1 MAYRLFNVDGTLVTN
16 ENYATFI
23 GTLQNSATLSTS
35 DLVKIITN
43 TAVGST
49 FDLETNYTFQS
60 SASLGSCLKIL
71 NNELC
76 ESPLVKDNT
85 VLHTEVWSLFKTAI
99 QKSTRNL
106 SISAE
111 LGLGFVLLQKLV
123 GSETIEDVLADLFTQ
138 ILCIIVPQSISN
150 AELRLILNHLHV
162 ADKEITWPKFSR
174 NLISV
179 LRQAPFQTGPT
190 EFFDFPGLDRSCVA
204 IPPISKW
211 TCSNGFTFSTWLRS
225 DPISDLREDKDKP
238 YVYCFRTAKG
248 QGYSAHFVGA
258 CLIVTIIKS
267 KNKGYQYSVNFE
279 FKPRTWYMLTLVHI
293 YSRWRNG
300 EVKCYVDGQLV
311 TTVEVNWYV
320 KSGYDAFD
328 KCYLGWAP
336 SAEEDHVRRYFCGQL
351 GTTYLLSIAMTQ
363 PQVEALH
370 QLGPCY
376 TGLFNQQSD
385 TDVCLSEYY
394 KTAIFSQGSLAS
406 EVVFSYSARATQC
419 QVCFFSSAQL
429 RSKEASQISFAHSPH
444 AQLQGDVKAVV
455 TQPVYH
461 ALHSIGGVQILFPLL
476 TQIGLDEYNVNVGE
490 EGKSLEDA
498 QSLETC
504 PSFTEMLFDL
514 VVNLL
519 MRSSQIRQ
527 QMVQLKGLMVISHYL
542 VKYSSKVLTTR
553 LLNQIISLS
562 NYFIHIRSEALLK
575 HTIDFLL
582 LNANLW
588 VYAPVDIQVQLFTYL
603 STDFSLNCPLFKLSR
618 VRRVS
623 TVLQL
628 LHMLKYHYWVTNPQ
642 AKSGVV
648 ARGLDSARPSQ
659 TDILTIRSLILLFL
673 KAVITVDSTF
683 IDEEHMQSL
692 LNYLTTLNEEE
703 NIHDVLSLLLSI
715 TANSPKLACQAL
727 DRKYAVRAIFKII
740 TSPSERIR
748 IKAVKILIYYMA
760 NIAYKRK
767 MDIMISYGLYE
778 LLAQRMMLHTD
789 EITLPTYNVMFEFC
803 TEQAV
808 PQIME
813 NKHAEIDSTTPLV
826 NALGLK
832 AIASMLNASR
842 KTLSVFEIKKK
853 FITDMI
859 LLFNHNR
866 ENRRRL
872 LQCSVWQD
880 WVFSMLHIYPSNE
893 RERQITEMVLVLFK
907 ILLHHAIKFEY
918 GGWRVWIDTLSIA
931 HFKVAIENYRR
942 SVLGIG
948 YKPVER
954 HKRSPSNASNLCHNH
969 SARNSAAIQN
979 SERGSEI
986 VENESGVTNG
996 HAKVGTPAGPERPIE
1011 AQSSSPG
1018 VSEVREAAVSSS
1030 SKKDLEPTLESDIAN
1045 MQAQVFLDHVIND
1058 VAKEV
1063 SNRKE
1068 SSSNESLKVLGLPQ
1082 SSINDAAIEGPPVE
1096 FDFASTESSQQSTP
1110 SRNDLTKT
1118 SETANAASSMSADNE
1133 SISSKEVRFSEGA
1146 VPAKTESQTPGS
1158 QRNVASGPSNTANQP
1173 KPILKVKDRPQSSR
1187 SARQPQQDVIT
1198 DAKRKTRRL
1207 FKIPPFQ
1214 WTHLAKRLLSDLMF
1228 AIETDVQVWRSQSSK
1243 SIVDFL
1249 NATENSIFL
1258 HNTVH
1263 IISQLSDM
1271 ILYSSGGLVPLLHS
1285 TTSQVQENITLRN
1298 GLLFDES
1305 FTFVHR
1311 LLNLIDVFVYSGSP
1325 NFASLENEKRMN
1337 PGGILRQC
1345 LRLIFWAA
1353 LKNCLECRYKFAR
1366 QLLAFEN
1373 DVKDDVEETTNDVIR
1388 PSIQYQAINDF
1399 TRLLQDSD
1407 VGRIRAAVYRETDDL
1422 KQSQTLALSSVYFL
1436 TLLMVGR
1443 YQDILEPDKVSRS
1456 PYCKELMDS
1465 AAASLK
1471 SESPET
1477 KRNREPS
1484 VTSKED
1490 EAADDSDKEASVQED
1505 RFEDVDLGTPVH
1517 EADDVAPANVNR
1529 SESSAKRRQSLDS
1542 SKGQS
1547 KLSRSFT
1554 WAGADKGAKSE
1565 AVNNDGADG
1574 DQGQGQANDDLGLG
1588 IASNM
1593 NLDVTGEDG
1602 HSKDK
1607 LGGDQIEKLS
1617 FATPNVKFY
1626 NTGLGVNISKS
1637 LENSLYGSSHV
1648 LRELFLDFSQFLSKT
1663 LLGSHGQELLND
1675 GLAVMKNSQSAIE
1688 LVMMLCSQEWQKA
1701 IQKHAGGAFL
1711 NLENEGRIIASLTAD
1726 HLIRVADEAND
1737 ILNREY
1743 QDQMSRQSEF
1753 EARCATHLAERR
1765 EEETMCDRLIVASR
1779 RRETIAA
1786 IKSVQKVLSS
1796 TFSHGIWNQ
1805 SKESASLTFYKIDT
1819 WEDNLRRRRRLVMNS
1834 LGSSHPEAVLSNRL
1848 MSKESDPRNA
1858 YQESGSDP
1866 KRTELNIKVQPLSNN
1881 EEAEKLD
1888 VSETDNDL
1896 TSLDENEASESQS
1909 SHMMNIPST
1918 ANPVKFQSH
1927 QCLLIHPC
1935 VTSYGML
1942 SITTNELIF
1951 DIDEDHPLFKQ
1962 VDPSL
1967 IAYCD
1972 VTHIKIPFS
1981 EIRAVFARRYLL
1993 QNTAIE
1999 LFVAS
2004 RSAVMFNLADVSA
2017 VRQVISLLPR
2027 VGIGTKFGA
2036 QQTRRYSMASGRT
2049 LFRLT
2054 AMTERW
2060 QKREISNFQY
2070 LMFLNT
2076 IAGRTFNDLNQ
2087 YPVFP
2092 WIIKDYDSE
2101 DLDLKSPA
2109 TFRDFTKPIGAQT
2122 QERAEIFRKKYENW
2136 ESDNVPPFHYG
2147 THYSTPGFVL
2157 NFLVRCEPFT
2167 SLFLSFQGGKFDHPD
2182 RTFHSIKQAWMN
2194 CQRDTSDVKELIPE
2208 LFYLPEMLKNKNKLK
2223 FGRLDTGETVNDV
2236 LLPAWAKSAEDFMRV
2251 HRIALESEFVSCQLN
2266 HWIDLIFGYKQR
2278 GIEAEKAIN
2287 VFYHLTYD
2295 GAVNFVAIKDPV
2307 MLEAL
2312 KLQIKSFGTTPS
2324 QLLLEPHPQRRSIIV
2339 LNPQLFK
2346 ELGEANEGYTVKLLS
2361 NSPIVHLSANT
2372 HQNLSLPACV
2382 TIAENLSYAINR
2394 WVNCT
2399 PSSSVPTNRPSNSGH
2414 DNDSSSQRAL
2424 QIDPVQS
2431 NALVN
2436 PGFMGRKLSSDLM
2449 DTNFTVKRSSFVV
2462 TSDNQYCMVCGFW
2475 DRSLR
2480 VFHMESGKLVQ
2491 VVFGH
2496 YGIVTC
2502 VARTECRFG
2511 VSCHVVT
2518 GSADNTL
2525 LVWEWNS
2532 RYQCII
2538 GENTI
2543 PGEYPIAKAI
2553 LMGHEACVNCVSA
2566 CSELGI
2572 VVSASNISN
2581 ILVHL
2586 INGEF
2591 VRRISLSPNIVN
2603 NSHLDSKSNMGIV
2616 SNVVLNPASGYILA
2630 TSKTSLSVFSLEGVV
2645 IASLDESSSP
2655 EERLTINDVIMSVDG
2670 VYTILACNRSI
2681 IRILRSHN
2689 LETVHDFEVKN
2700 AAMSPYMAV
2709 SDINVKCVELSWDN
2723 RNLIAGLSNGAVWV
2737 CPINFT
2743 RWYPE
2748 YHEQLKSGSAQAPK
2762 SPTTFKEPERA
2773 SLGEPKLLVK
2783 QEMPEKQTIQEKRET
2798 LEKQAIQEKQ
2808 ETPEKRAIQEKRET
2822 PEEQAIQG
2830 EQVMPEKPVVDEI
2843 PEQQEVPEHQQVVDE
2858 QRGSEKEGE
2867 VSVVRNPELA
2877 EQKSEDEPQVESTKN

>member
-1 MAYRLFNVDGTLVTN
+1 MTTVSFYNVDGSLVGS
-16 ENYATFI
+16 ESYISFI
-23 GTLQNSATLSTS
+23 ESLRNPSKELTTS
-35 DLVKIITN
+35 NLVKIITN
-43 TAVGST
+43 TAVGSI

-60 SASLGSCLKIL
+60 STSLGSSLKIL

-76 ESPLVKDNT
+76 ESPAVENNT

-106 SISAE
+106 CISAE
-111 LGLGFVLLQKLV
+111 LGLGYILLQKLIS
-123 GSETIEDVLADLFTQ
+123 SEISEDVLADLFTQ

-162 ADKEITWPKFSR
+162 ADNKATSWPKFSR
-174 NLISV
+174 NLIAV

-190 EFFDFPGLDRSCVA
+190 EFFDFPGLDTSCIA
-204 IPPISKW
+204 IPPISRW
-211 TCSNGFTFSTWLRS
+211 ACSNGFTFSTWLRS

-238 YVYCFRTAKG
+238 YIYCFRTAKG

-267 KNKGYQYSVNFE
+267 KNKGYQYSVNYE

-320 KSGYDAFD
+320 KPGYDAFD

-351 GTTYLLSIAMTQ
+351 GTTYLLSVAMTQ
-363 PQVEALH
+363 TQVEALH

-394 KTAIFSQGSLAS
+394 KNAIFSQGSLAC
-406 EVVFSYSARATQC
+406 EIVFSYSARATQC
-419 QVCFFSSAQL
+419 QVCFFSSTQF
-429 RSKEASQISFAHSPH
+429 RNKETAINFAHSPH

-461 ALHSIGGVQILFPLL
+461 ALHSIGGIQILFPLL
-476 TQIGLDEYNVNVGE
+476 TQIGLDEYRT
-490 EGKSLEDA
+490 KAMEDDESKVDEI
-498 QSLETC
+498 QKFETC
-504 PSFTEMLFDL
+504 PTFTEMLFDL

-527 QMVQLKGLMVISHYL
+527 QMVQLKGLMVISQYL
-542 VKYSSKVLTTR
+542 VKHSSKVLTTR
-553 LLNQIISLS
+553 LLNQMISLS

-588 VYAPVDIQVQLFTYL
+588 VYAPVEIQVQLFTYL

-628 LHMLKYHYWVTNPQ
+628 LHMLKYYYWVTNPQ
-642 AKSGVV
+642 AKSGVI
-648 ARGLDSARPSQ
+648 ARGLDGPRPSQ
-659 TDILTIRSLILLFL
+659 ADILTIRSLILLFL

-715 TANSPKLACQAL
+715 TANSAKLACQAL

-748 IKAVKILIYYMA
+748 IKAVKVLVYYMA

-813 NKHAEIDSTTPLV
+813 NKHVEIDSTTPLV

-832 AIASMLNASR
+832 CIASMLNASR
-842 KTLSVFEIKKK
+842 KTVNVFEIKKK

-880 WVFSMLHIYPSNE
+880 WVFSLLHIYPSNE

-948 YKPVER
+948 HKTSER
-954 HKRSPSNASNLCHNH
+954 HERSPTGASNLCHNH
-969 SARNSAAIQN
+969 SARISATTQDSDRTEAVH
-979 SERGSEI
+979 SEHDLTNGQAKLGSSDSGAKSETGEEKENQK
-986 VENESGVTNG
+986 ENENQGSL
-996 HAKVGTPAGPERPIE
+996 
-1011 AQSSSPG
+1011 SP
-1018 VSEVREAAVSSS
+1018 VASEVLETVDKM
-1030 SKKDLEPTLESDIAN
+1030 SKKDLEATLESDIAN
-1045 MQAQVFLDHVIND
+1045 MQAQVFLEHVTSDGKHD
-1058 VAKEV
+1058 VCAQ
-1063 SNRKE
+1063 KE

-1082 SSINDAAIEGPPVE
+1082 SSLNEAASEGPLE
-1096 FDFASTESSQQSTP
+1096 FEFASTESSQQQSTP
-1110 SRNDLTKT
+1110 PRNDGTKT
-1118 SETANAASSMSADNE
+1118 SESEALGARQGADNE
-1133 SISSKEVRFSEGA
+1133 SVSSKEVRFCETSST
-1146 VPAKTESQTPGS
+1146 KTGTQFSATQKRT
-1158 QRNVASGPSNTANQP
+1158 ADMGPPPQP
-1173 KPILKVKDRPQSSR
+1173 KPILKVKDKLQSSR
-1187 SARQPQQDVIT
+1187 IIKPQDAIA

-1249 NATENSIFL
+1249 NAPESSIFL

-1298 GLLFDES
+1298 ELLFDES

-1325 NFASLENEKRMN
+1325 NFTSLENEKRMN

-1353 LKNCLECRYKFAR
+1353 LKNCLECRFKFAR

-1373 DVKDDVEETTNDVIR
+1373 DVKDDVEETTNDVMR
-1388 PSIQYQAINDF
+1388 PSIQYQAIHDF

-1407 VGRIRAAVYRETDDL
+1407 VSRIRAAVYRETDDL

-1443 YQDILEPDKVSRS
+1443 YQDILEPEKVSQS

-1465 AAASLK
+1465 AALMKTEVSNC
-1471 SESPET
+1471 ET
-1477 KRNREPS
+1477 RSREQS
-1484 VTSKED
+1484 IASKENEEGIVYD
-1490 EAADDSDKEASVQED
+1490 NDKDASTQED

-1517 EADDVAPANVNR
+1517 EADDVAPV
-1529 SESSAKRRQSLDS
+1529 SSNYADQTKRRQSLDS
-1542 SKGQS
+1542 SKAQS

-1554 WAGADKGAKSE
+1554 WSGAEKGKNEVVAE
-1565 AVNNDGADG
+1565 GAAG
-1574 DQGQGQANDDLGLG
+1574 DQAEEQGNDDLGLG

-1593 NLDVTGEDG
+1593 KLDVTTGDG
-1602 HSKDK
+1602 QVKDK

-1617 FATPNVKFY
+1617 FATPNLKFY
-1626 NTGLGVNISKS
+1626 KTGLGVNISRS
-1637 LENSLYGSSHV
+1637 LENSLLGSSHV

-1805 SKESASLTFYKIDT
+1805 SKESSSHTFYKIDT
-1819 WEDNLRRRRRLVMNS
+1819 WEDNLRRRRRLVINS
-1834 LGSSHPEAVLSNRL
+1834 LGSSHPEAVLS
-1848 MSKESDPRNA
+1848 S
-1858 YQESGSDP
+1858 
-1866 KRTELNIKVQPLSNN
+1866 RTVPEDEKNEQQNGLDSQRKELNIKVQPLD

-1888 VSETDNDL
+1888 VSETENDL
-1896 TSLDENEASESQS
+1896 TSLDEKENNEG
-1909 SHMMNIPST
+1909 HMINIPST

-1951 DIDEDHPLFKQ
+1951 DIDEEHPLFKQ

-1981 EIRAVFARRYLL
+1981 EIRAVFSRRYLL

-2036 QQTRRYSMASGRT
+2036 QQTRRFSMASGKT

-2092 WIIKDYDSE
+2092 WIIKDYDSKE
-2101 DLDLKSPA
+2101 LDLKSPA

-2122 QERAEIFRKKYENW
+2122 LERAEIFKKKYENW

-2194 CQRDTSDVKELIPE
+2194 CQRDASDVKELIPE
-2208 LFYLPEMLKNKNKLK
+2208 LFYLPEMLKNKNILR
-2223 FGRLDTGETVNDV
+2223 FGNLETGEVVNDV
-2236 LLPAWAKSAEDFMRV
+2236 ILPSWAKCAEDFMRV

-2278 GIEAEKAIN
+2278 GIEAEKAVN

-2295 GAVNFVAIKDPV
+2295 GAVNFDVIKDPV

-2324 QLLLEPHPQRRSIIV
+2324 QLLFEPHPHRRSIIV

-2346 ELGEANEGYTVKLLS
+2346 ELGEANEGYAVKLLS

-2372 HQNLSLPACV
+2372 HQNLSLPACI

-2394 WVNCT
+2394 WVTN
-2399 PSSSVPTNRPSNSGH
+2399 VPANLTGNRPSLSGQ
-2414 DNDSSSQRAL
+2414 DSGSISQRSL
-2424 QIDPVQS
+2424 QIDPAQS
-2431 NALVN
+2431 NSLVN

-2449 DTNFTVKRSSFVV
+2449 DTNFTVNRNSFVV
-2462 TSDNQYCMVCGFW
+2462 TSDNQYCIVCGFW

-2480 VFHMESGKLVQ
+2480 VFHLETGKLVQ

-2502 VARTECRFG
+2502 VTRTECRFG
-2511 VSCHVVT
+2511 VNCHVVT

-2591 VRRISLSPNIVN
+2591 VRRISLLPNIQN
-2603 NSHLDSKSNMGIV
+2603 NRCNDSTLCEVV
-2616 SNVVLNPASGYILA
+2616 SNVVLNPASGYILVA
-2630 TSKTSLSVFSLEGVV
+2630 SKTFLTVFSLEGVV
-2645 IASLDESSSP
+2645 VSTLGEIENQEKMP
-2655 EERLTINDVIMSVDG
+2655 INDVIMSVDG
-2670 VYTILACNRSI
+2670 VYTILACNKSKI
-2681 IRILRSHN
+2681 KILRSHN
-2689 LETVHDFEVKN
+2689 LDSVHDFAVKTT
-2700 AAMSPYMAV
+2700 AMLPYMAA
-2709 SDINVKCVELSWDN
+2709 SDINVKCVDLSWDN

-2743 RWYPE
+2743 KWYPE
-2748 YHEQLKSGSAQAPK
+2748 YHEQLKTSEVK
-2762 SPTTFKEPERA
+2762 SPAKLPETPSA
-2773 SLGEPKLLVK
+2773 
-2783 QEMPEKQTIQEKRET
+2783 T
-2798 LEKQAIQEKQ
+2798 LE
-2808 ETPEKRAIQEKRET
+2808 T
-2822 PEEQAIQG
+2822 
-2830 EQVMPEKPVVDEI
+2830 VVEKPAET
-2843 PEQQEVPEHQQVVDE
+2843 EQ
-2858 QRGSEKEGE
+2858 
-2867 VSVVRNPELA
+2867 N
-2877 EQKSEDEPQVESTKN
+2877 